1 MSSEFN
7 FFQHWYPISPLE
19 DLRVDRPVSFT
30 LLGQPL
36 VIWKKNT
43 DSHFRV
49 FLDRCPHRLAPLS
62 EGRIEEKTGNL
73 MCSYHGW
80 QFDQQ
85 GTCACIPQADNPEIV
100 AQNQDNFA
108 AKSFPTR
115 EANDL
120 LWVWADANNLDLAE
134 KTPLPLSPLIDAEK
148 GFIWSSMV
156 RDLEYDWQ
164 TFIENV
170 ADPSHVPFAHHGI
183 QGNRN
188 QARPLPIEI
197 ITSCAEL
204 IEAETA
210 GRFETKITFQPPTRL
225 EYTIPFGDKGKR
237 LGLIT
242 YCVPIMPGK
251 CRIVAQFARN
261 FASGLQKI
269 TPRWWEHIKI
279 RNLVLEGDM
288 ILLHQQEMFLQQK
301 EKLEQETWKTAYKMP
316 ASADRL
322 VIEFRKWFDNY
333 CGARLPWSELGISDE
348 LKISFNYDRR
358 QLLDRYEQHT
368 KHCQSCRNALKTAQT
383 ISKILLGYFIL
394 VLCVTVTLPDAYRVN
409 LGIPLMLTGLMGLGI
424 YGWLKIWLEP
434 KFYFVDYIHAE
445 KK

>member
-19 DLRVDRPVSFT
+19 DLRVDRPISFT
-30 LLGQPL
+30 LLGQPI
-36 VIWKKNT
+36 VIWKKNAT
-43 DSHFRV
+43 STYTV

-62 EGRIEEKTGNL
+62 EGRIDEKTGNL

-85 GTCACIPQADNPEIV
+85 GTCTCIPQADNPEII
-100 AQNQDNFA
+100 AKNQDNFA
-108 AKSFPTR
+108 VQTFPTR

-120 LWVWADANNLDLAE
+120 LWVWADANTTELAD
-134 KTPLPLSPLIDAEK
+134 KTSLPLSPLIDADK
-148 GFIWSSMV
+148 GFVWSSIV

-170 ADPSHVPFAHHGI
+170 ADPSHVPFSHHGI
-183 QGNRN
+183 QGDRN
-188 QARPLPIEI
+188 QAHPLPIEI
-197 ITSCAEL
+197 VTSSAEL
-204 IEAETA
+204 IEAQTT
-210 GRFETKITFQPPTRL
+210 GKFNTKITFQPPTLL
-225 EYTIPFGDKGKR
+225 EYTITFGNEGKQ

-251 CRIVAQFARN
+251 CRMVAQFARN
-261 FASGLQKI
+261 FATSFQKI
-269 TPRWWEHIKI
+269 TPRWWEHITT

-288 ILLHQQEMFLQQK
+288 ILLHQQEMLLQQK

-322 VIEFRKWFDNY
+322 VIEFRRWFDIY
-333 CGARLPWSELGISDE
+333 CGAKLPWQELGISDQ
-348 LKISFNYDRR
+348 LPISFNYDRR
-358 QLLDRYEQHT
+358 KILDRYEQHT
-368 KHCQSCRNALKTAQT
+368 KHCQSCRKALQTAQK
-383 ISKILLGYFIL
+383 IGKILLGYFIL
-394 VLCVTVTLPDAYRVN
+394 ALSITATLPDAYRLNV
-409 LGIPLMLTGLMGLGI
+409 GVPLIITGLFGLGI
-424 YGWLKIWLEP
+424 YGWLKMWFEP
-434 KFYFVDYIHAE
+434 KFYFVDYVHAE